1 MGPHSTERLRDKS
14 PNQGPRREES
24 MPPQRMR
31 EVTETRRK
39 RDTLESAATENEAEE
54 IGDKEAA
61 YTIGQKRPRVTRHHS
76 PELGSEESDIEPARS
91 IPAQKLARPAPRREP
106 VPQRHP
112 KKRNTAEGHPKKRG
126 RPRKEVAGQ
135 QNTRLRV
142 GSADDAIIEITVQ
155 RFVNADDAGSEE
167 EAQSEIPFAN
177 RSTETVVDV
186 LAQVCEEV
194 IATTLGNYQH
204 LLENTPHDAKKK
216 DCRIKMR
223 AIEAFREEVSAQ
235 LLQHVCFLELPNS
248 QGAIFTNCPSLYT
261 LTTGIRSGSVF
272 AMYKRKSWS

>member
-1 MGPHSTERLRDKS
+1 M
-14 PNQGPRREES
+14 
-24 MPPQRMR
+24 
-31 EVTETRRK
+31 
-39 RDTLESAATENEAEE
+39 
-54 IGDKEAA
+54 
-61 YTIGQKRPRVTRHHS
+61 
-76 PELGSEESDIEPARS
+76 
-91 IPAQKLARPAPRREP
+91 
-106 VPQRHP
+106 QRHP

-126 RPRKEVAGQ
+126 RPRKEAAAQ
-135 QNTRLRV
+135 QKSRLRV
-142 GSADDAIIEITVQ
+142 GSNDDAIIEITVQ
-155 RFVNADDAGSEE
+155 RFVNGDDAGSEE

-177 RSTETVVDV
+177 RSSETVVDV

-235 LLQHVCFLELPNS
+235 LLQHVCFIELPNS
-248 QGAIFTNCPSLYT
+248 KCAIFTNCSSPYT